1 MGETTELACRLMGKE
16 LTERKAVIAAEML
29 DHANSITELPAGYE
43 LRFAGTD
50 EWIGRVFDFV
60 RLERQCCP
68 FIRFEVGL
76 SPNDGPVTLRLL
88 GNPEVKRFI
97 ASEILAAGE
106 RQPEITPKRYSAD

>member
-1 MGETTELACRLMGKE
+1 MDETTELACRLIGKE
-16 LTERKAVIAAEML
+16 LTERKAAIAAEL
-29 DHANSITELPAGYE
+29 LNHAESITELPAGHE

-50 EWIGRVFDFV
+50 EWVERVFEFV

-76 SPNDGPVTLRLL
+76 SPNEGPVTLRLL

-97 ASEILAAGE
+97 ASEILAAGD

>member
-1 MGETTELACRLMGKE
+1 MGKE
-16 LTERKAVIAAEML
+16 LTELKAVIAAEML